1 MITHKNR
8 KVGSR
13 LCSSQSDD
21 VFNPA
26 TLYNQNVISE
36 VGVSDTLF
44 ASRDISNPTSI
55 ILTKIIGGY
64 K

>member
-1 MITHKNR
+1 MTHKNR

-21 VFNPA
+21 VFNH
-26 TLYNQNVISE
+26 TSFYNQNVIQE
-36 VGVSDTLF
+36 VGVSDTRF

-55 ILTKIIGGY
+55 ILIKIIGGY